1 MIAHIRGTIV
11 RKSPT
16 RVVIETAGVGYELL
30 VSVNCADQL
39 PEKGREV
46 QLDTYLHVR
55 EDIMQLYGFLDET
68 EKEMFLL
75 LISISGIGPKLA
87 LTILSGRGA
96 SELRNLVAR
105 GDVAALT
112 TIPGIGRKTAE
123 RIVVELRDKF
133 SSLSEMG
140 DTGGLSTPQTEA
152 VKALLALGYSRQVAE
167 KALKKAISEFRADAD
182 SVQNLIK
189 TALKVLSGR

>member
-1 MIAHIRGTIV
+1 MIAHIRGILI

-16 RVVIETAGVGYELL
+16 RVIVDTAGVGYELL
-30 VSVNCADQL
+30 ISVNCADRL
-39 PEKGREV
+39 PGKGQEV
-46 QLDTYLHVR
+46 RLDTYLHVR
-55 EDIMQLYGFLDET
+55 EDIMQLYGFADEA

-96 SELRNLVAR
+96 TEIRNLVSR

-133 SSLSEMG
+133 SSLSEME
-140 DTGGLSTPQTEA
+140 DTAGLSTPQAEA
-152 VKALLALGYSRQVAE
+152 VKALVALGYSRQIAE
-167 KALKKAISEFRADAD
+167 KALKKAISDFDADPD

-189 TALKVLSGR
+189 TALKILSGR